1 MTGSGWPDPPKYTI
15 DDNVGMKVVPLKGEI
30 VADPAPKVS
39 SRVRLSSLA
48 DVKRQIRL
56 VYIEARNGELASG
69 EASRFVYILTQLA
82 NLIADNELANRVETL
97 ENERDYG

>member
-1 MTGSGWPDPPKYTI
+1 MSSGPGWPTPPKVAQSDKPIATI
-15 DDNVGMKVVPLKGEI
+15 QGEI
-30 VADPAPKVS
+30 VTDPTPKAS
-39 SRVRLSSLA
+39 QRLRLSSIA

-69 EASRFVYILTQLA
+69 EATRFVYILTQLA
-82 NLIADNELANRVETL
+82 NLIADQQLEERVEAL